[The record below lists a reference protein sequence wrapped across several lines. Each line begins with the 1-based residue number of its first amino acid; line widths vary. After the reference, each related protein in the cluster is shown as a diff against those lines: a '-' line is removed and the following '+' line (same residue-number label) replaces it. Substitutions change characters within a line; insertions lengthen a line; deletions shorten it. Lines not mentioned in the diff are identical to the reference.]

1 VYAQWYDTGIITT
14 ATGGA
19 GTGYTPIATGR
30 VLAIRYV
37 KTDFTDGVDLTV
49 TVEGTG
55 EAIVT
60 LTDMNAAT
68 VVYPRSGIHD
78 TAGAAAV
85 YIASG
90 QAIREPVAIA
100 NDRIKFVIAAGG
112 DGKFGRFL
120 ALIGG

>member
-1 VYAQWYDTGIITT
+1 MWAQWLDSGVVTT
-14 ATGGA
+14 AAGGA
-19 GTGYTPIATGR
+19 ATGYTPVATGQ
-30 VLAIRYV
+30 VLAVRYV
-37 KTDFTDGVDLTV
+37 KTDFADGVDLTV

-85 YIASG
+85 FIAAG

-100 NDRIKFVIAAGG
+100 NDRLKFVIAAGG
-112 DGKFGRFL
+112 DGKSGKFY

>member
-1 VYAQWYDTGIITT
+1 MYAQWLDTGLLTT
-14 ATGGA
+14 DGGVA
-19 GTGYTPIATGR
+19 TGYTPVATGK

-37 KTDFTDGVDLTV
+37 KTDFATGVDLTV

-60 LTDMNAAT
+60 LTDMNADT

-85 YIASG
+85 FIAAG
-90 QAIREPVAIA
+90 QPVREPVCIA
-100 NDRIKFVIAAGG
+100 NDRLKFAVAAGG
-112 DGKFGRFL
+112 NGKFGRFY
-120 ALIGG
+120 ALIG

>member
-1 VYAQWYDTGIITT
+1 LFAQWVDTGIVTT
-14 ATGGA
+14 DAEGAATG
-19 GTGYTPIATGR
+19 YSPVVSGR
-30 VLAIRYV
+30 VLAIRYA
-37 KTDFTDGVDLTV
+37 KTDYADGVDLVV

-85 YIASG
+85 FIAAG
-90 QAIREPVAIA
+90 QAIRESVCIA
-100 NDRIKFVIAAGG
+100 NDRLKFVLAAGG
-112 DGKFGRFL
+112 NAKSGKFY